1 MVDTHPL
8 RRNQRQSSDGFC
20 NENDYSTLFDPQI
33 IKKKVELQIK
43 NWTSN

>member
-8 RRNQRQSSDGFC
+8 RRNQRQSSDRFC

-33 IKKKVELQIK
+33 IKKKLNYK
-43 NWTSN
+43 

>member
-8 RRNQRQSSDGFC
+8 RRNQRQSSDRFC

-33 IKKKVELQIK
+33 IKEKVELQIK
-43 NWTSN
+43 N